1 MTKDPSLDP
10 DENDPTKESP
20 GGQDPEPKQGNT
32 EMSLGDEPPPP
43 PPPPSDPPTGGG
55 GTS

>member
-43 PPPPSDPPTGGG
+43 PPSDPPTGGG